1 MLREQVPSLR
11 GRGFALRTAFPN
23 RLYEDHAESLAAA
36 GLVPNAVMMVRCHEL
51 CETSG
56 SGCFLSGT
64 GFSQPYMAAIS
75 QLDVQSS
82 LNLLSRQKRQMF
94 STLCELSG
102 SECSLGCSEPPTL
115 FLQSSSLASSV
126 SADSCTFCCG

>member
-1 MLREQVPSLR
+1 MVDVLREQVPSLR

-64 GFSQPYMAAIS
+64 GFSEPYMAAIS

-82 LNLLSRQKRQMF
+82 LNLLSRQTRQRFLRSVNSLWLRMF
-94 STLCELSG
+94 SR
-102 SECSLGCSEPPTL
+102 L
-115 FLQSSSLASSV
+115 FRTADPFSPIELASFIGV
-126 SADSCTFCCG
+126 S

>member
-51 CETSG
+51 CETPG
-56 SGCFLSGT
+56 SESCLRHG
-64 GFSQPYMAAIS
+64 
-75 QLDVQSS
+75 
-82 LNLLSRQKRQMF
+82 LLSSANAQ
-94 STLCELSG
+94 T
-102 SECSLGCSEPPTL
+102 
-115 FLQSSSLASSV
+115 FLRSVNSLAPNV
-126 SADSCTFCCG
+126 LSAVPNRRPFFSNRAR

>member
-1 MLREQVPSLR
+1 MTRSFAQVVDVLREQVPSLR

-64 GFSQPYMAAIS
+64 GFSEPYMAAIS

-82 LNLLSRQKRQMF
+82 LNLLSRQTRQRF
-94 STLCELSG
+94 LRSVN
-102 SECSLGCSEPPTL
+102 SLWL
-115 FLQSSSLASSV
+115 
-126 SADSCTFCCG
+126 

>member
-1 MLREQVPSLR
+1 MRAQVVDVLREQVPSLR

-64 GFSQPYMAAIS
+64 GFSEPRPY
-75 QLDVQSS
+75 LS
-82 LNLLSRQKRQMF
+82 LMF
-94 STLCELSG
+94 RAL
-102 SECSLGCSEPPTL
+102 
-115 FLQSSSLASSV
+115 
-126 SADSCTFCCG
+126 

>member
-1 MLREQVPSLR
+1 MPSLR

-56 SGCFLSGT
+56 SGCSLSGT
-64 GFSQPYMAAIS
+64 GFSEPYMAAIS

-82 LNLLSRQKRQMF
+82 LILLCRQTRQRFLRSVNSLWLRMF
-94 STLCELSG
+94 SR
-102 SECSLGCSEPPTL
+102 L
-115 FLQSSSLASSV
+115 FRTADPFSPIELASFIGV
-126 SADSCTFCCG
+126 S

>member
-56 SGCFLSGT
+56 SGCSLGGT
-64 GFSQPYMAAIS
+64 GFSEPAIS

-82 LNLLSRQKRQMF
+82 LNLLSRQTRQRF
-94 STLCELSG
+94 LRSVN
-102 SECSLGCSEPPTL
+102 SLWL
-115 FLQSSSLASSV
+115 
-126 SADSCTFCCG
+126 

>member
-51 CETSG
+51 
-56 SGCFLSGT
+56 
-64 GFSQPYMAAIS
+64 
-75 QLDVQSS
+75 
-82 LNLLSRQKRQMF
+82 
-94 STLCELSG
+94 
-102 SECSLGCSEPPTL
+102 
-115 FLQSSSLASSV
+115 
-126 SADSCTFCCG
+126 